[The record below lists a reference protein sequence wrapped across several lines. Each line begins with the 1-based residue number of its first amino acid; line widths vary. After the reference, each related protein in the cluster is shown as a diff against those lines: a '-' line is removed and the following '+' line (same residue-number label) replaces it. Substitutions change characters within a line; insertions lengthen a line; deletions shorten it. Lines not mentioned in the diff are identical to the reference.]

1 MRFYKTTVTIYSPYP
16 GDQVEL
22 TDLARDADRGDSICT
37 DLKTVEV
44 TREQLPQDAASF
56 LLIEEE
62 G

>member
-22 TDLARDADRGDSICT
+22 SALARDAETGDAICT
-37 DLKTVEV
+37 ESRTVEV